1 MNNYRWLNRS
11 QPPSLQ
17 NATILFYINAA
28 FALISFGGDPFF
40 ALKLLG
46 IGAGFGI
53 ANEKKIGYIGAMF
66 VSVIPLV
73 VTVGWLITGG
83 YGSYGFFNL
92 IISLLFQ
99 LLLVGFVFHPVSR
112 SYQKIWFK

>member
-17 NATILFYINAA
+17 NATILFYLNAV
-28 FALISFGGDPFF
+28 FAVVFGDIFF
-40 ALKLLG
+40 LLKLFG

-53 ANEKKIGYIGAMF
+53 ANEKKWGYILAGVVAI
-66 VSVIPLV
+66 VPLV
-73 VTVGWLITGG
+73 TTLSWLVAGR
-83 YGSYGFFNL
+83 YHSNQFFDL
-92 IISLLFQ
+92 IIMLLFQ
-99 LLLVGFVFHPVSR
+99 VLLVGFVFHPASR